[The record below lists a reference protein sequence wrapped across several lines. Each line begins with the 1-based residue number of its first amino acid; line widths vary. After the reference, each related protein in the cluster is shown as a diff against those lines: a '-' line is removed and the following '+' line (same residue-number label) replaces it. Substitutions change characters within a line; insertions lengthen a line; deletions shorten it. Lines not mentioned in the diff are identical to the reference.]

1 MFAGMAPLVLT
12 RISTLQGCWACQ
24 ARFAT
29 CVRRL
34 TDNLIGVRIMA
45 AMPSESHPCVRPLQ
59 APDWNISDF
68 LSSRGVAR
76 AADAADTAAALCP
89 PAQPVQR
96 NISGKDRLSRLKPR
110 DRPRA
115 CLDAGAVAGR
125 VLYWRRYQLARPGR
139 VRPN

>member
-76 AADAADTAAALCP
+76 AGGGRRRHRSGVVPAGPARATEHQRQGSRAAAQ
-89 PAQPVQR
+89 A
-96 NISGKDRLSRLKPR
+96 
-110 DRPRA
+110 
-115 CLDAGAVAGR
+115 
-125 VLYWRRYQLARPGR
+125 ARPPPR
-139 VRPN
+139 MP